1 MCLRRYQPVDSP
13 WPVAGNW
20 CRQENA
26 GSIDRERRTVLSRV
40 VSSLWTPDGEHRV
53 EREASGSSGAGAR
66 SEPPAPDNL
75 DDLSEELS
83 PEAEAEL
90 DQIRAQLLDA
100 PAEVVIGNHAYG
112 MFELAALHLSANP
125 PNLAKARLAVD
136 ALGALVDAL
145 EGRLGEVEAPLKDA
159 LAQIRLAYVQIG
171 AAAGENQPSELP
183 NRR

>member
-1 MCLRRYQPVDSP
+1 
-13 WPVAGNW
+13 
-20 CRQENA
+20 
-26 GSIDRERRTVLSRV
+26 

-53 EREASGSSGAGAR
+53 DREPSGNVGVPTRG
-66 SEPPAPDNL
+66 EPAPPDYQ
-75 DDLSEELS
+75 DDFDGGLA

-90 DQIRAQLLDA
+90 DAIREQLLDA

-125 PNLAKARLAVD
+125 PNLVKARLAVD

-171 AAAGENQPSELP
+171 AATEGAANEDATTGDDQPV
-183 NRR
+183 